1 MPEEPLTTEQLAT
14 FEAYYPE
21 QITKLSCKLYRHL
34 WRQYADE
41 GDALA
46 QAAIGLLIAVRRFRP
61 EMGNR
66 FSTLLCLCLR
76 SALTDGLSKG
86 ASRET
91 IRNKS
96 LKSDKQYAG
105 VRCSQLS
112 VFESGRKTDCGVGGS
127 YRGTQHSYDVST
139 PCTDDAEHRAIEARE
154 IISRIMPR
162 LPWKDREVL
171 YDRYVRGWSCA
182 VIAWHRQRNRTT
194 VKEHINRVLR
204 EAAKMGAA

>member
-1 MPEEPLTTEQLAT
+1 MPEEPLTPEQLDT
-14 FEAYYPE
+14 FTRYYPE

-41 GDALA
+41 ADALSS
-46 QAAIGLLIAVRRFRP
+46 AAIGLLIAVRRFRP
-61 EMGNR
+61 EMGNK

-76 SALTDGLSKG
+76 SALTDGLQRG

-96 LKSDKQYAG
+96 LKSDRKYAG
-105 VRCSQLS
+105 VKVIRMEDTNRRRDTEGLS
-112 VFESGRKTDCGVGGS
+112 AEHALPGR
-127 YRGTQHSYDVST
+127 
-139 PCTDDAEHRAIEARE
+139 TDDAERRALEARE
-154 IISRIMPR
+154 TIARIMPR
-162 LPWKDREVL
+162 LPWKDQEVL

-182 VIAWHRQRNRTT
+182 VIAWHRQKNRTT

-204 EAAKMGAA
+204 EAARLGVA